1 MTGIISSLNFGLEWQ
16 VADACDVN
24 RKKKGKQIL
33 FFPSSQIQK
42 QKTKDKRNKT
52 FNIPTAFQT
61 KEYHSALHTG
71 RAFFKQS
78 WISSYRLWKNNQ

>member
-33 FFPSSQIQK
+33 FFPDT
-42 QKTKDKRNKT
+42 KTKDKDKRNKT

-61 KEYHSALHTG
+61 KEYHSALH
-71 RAFFKQS
+71 
-78 WISSYRLWKNNQ
+78 I